1 VKWLLNQARLK
12 IKLMLPMPDEPAKT
26 SKRVLEPND
35 RISEVLFGLIMV
47 LTFTG
52 SLSVADAGRDDV
64 RAMLIGALG
73 CNLAW
78 GIIDGILYLMGCL
91 SEQGRGIRSLRAL
104 RKAAAPAEAHRV
116 IADALP
122 PMVAATLGP
131 AEYESL
137 RQKLVQLPG
146 PPVRPRLR
154 KEEWLGA
161 LAVFLWVFLITF
173 PVTIPFIF
181 MDNLGRAMRVSNAIA
196 VVLLFLT
203 GYAFGRV
210 MEYRPWL
217 TGVAMVVLGGVLVG
231 ITMALGG

>member
-1 VKWLLNQARLK
+1 MSN
-12 IKLMLPMPDEPAKT
+12 EPAKS
-26 SKRVLEPND
+26 SKRVLEPYE

-64 RAMLIGALG
+64 RTMLIGALG

-78 GIIDGILYLMGCL
+78 GIIDGLFYLMGCL

-104 RKAAAPAEAHRV
+104 RKAAAPDEAHRV
-116 IADALP
+116 IADTLP

-131 AEYESL
+131 ADFESM

-146 PPVRPRLR
+146 PPSRPRLG
-154 KEEWLGA
+154 KNEWLGA
-161 LAVFLWVFLITF
+161 LSVFLWVFLITF

-181 MDNLGRAMRVSNAIA
+181 MDGLGRAMRLSNAIA
-196 VVLLFLT
+196 IVLLFLT

-210 MEYRPWL
+210 AEYRPWL
-217 TGVAMVVLGGVLVG
+217 TGLAMVVLGSVLVG
-231 ITMALGG
+231 LTIALGG

>member
-1 VKWLLNQARLK
+1 MSNEP
-12 IKLMLPMPDEPAKT
+12 IKS
-26 SKRVLEPND
+26 SKRVLEPNE

-52 SLSVADAGRDDV
+52 SLSVADAGRDDI
-64 RAMLIGALG
+64 RTMLIGALG

-78 GIIDGILYLMGCL
+78 GIIDAVFYLMGCL
-91 SEQGRGIRSLRAL
+91 SDQGRGIRVLRAL
-104 RKAAAPAEAHRV
+104 RKATAAEEAHRV

-131 AEYESL
+131 AEYESM
-137 RQKLVQLPG
+137 RQKLVQLPE
-146 PPVRPRLR
+146 PLSRPQLA

-161 LAVFLWVFLITF
+161 IAVFLWVFLITF
-173 PVTIPFIF
+173 PVAIPFIF
-181 MDNLGRAMRVSNAIA
+181 MDDLGRGMRVSNAIA

-210 MEYRPWL
+210 AEYRPWL
-217 TGVAMVVLGGVLVG
+217 SGLAMVVLGSVLVA
-231 ITMALGG
+231 ITIALGG